1 MGKKKKDQLRR
12 LTRDPPSFDALNE
25 AHNEIHLGSDRA
37 AAILVAA
44 ALEPYLECLIL
55 GHLPNLDE
63 GTSAALT
70 REGGALATFSNKIYL
85 AYAMG
90 LIDEITRDDLNII
103 RDIRNTFA
111 HAMGHVSFANPEIQ
125 QECNKLKTD
134 AVYKKP
140 YLGSDQSA
148 PPERQRYLAVGKHI
162 EHKLIRKGY
171 KTLHKATEESD

>member
-1 MGKKKKDQLRR
+1 MGKKKKDQLRW
-12 LTRDPPSFDALNE
+12 LTRDPPGFDALYE

-44 ALEPYLECLIL
+44 ALEPYLETLIL
-55 GHLPNLDE
+55 VHMPNRDVDI
-63 GTSAALT
+63 ALT
-70 REGGALATFSNKIYL
+70 ENGGPLATFSNKIYL

-90 LIDEITRDDLNII
+90 LIDEITRTDLNII
-103 RDIRNTFA
+103 RNIRNVFA

-148 PPERQRYLAVGKHI
+148 PPDRQRYLAVGKHI
-162 EHKLIRKGY
+162 EHELIWKAH
-171 KTLHKATEESD
+171 KTLRKATEEID